1 MLSVFCPLDI
11 LPMMIR
17 FDKGGMNRMKALA
30 VREPLGIF
38 LKELEKYPVLS
49 KEEEYGLAVRYYE
62 ENDLEAANKLVVSNL
77 RFVVKIASEYV
88 SYGFPL
94 PDLIQEGTI
103 GLMKAVKKFN
113 PYKGYRLISYAVWW
127 IRAKI
132 QNHIMKFWSH
142 VKIGTT
148 QAQRKLFHKIGRAK
162 KELDIHNEDMTE
174 KDIRKVADLFGVK
187 EKDVIDMELRMAS
200 RDFSLDSA
208 SKEDSSMT
216 YLDAVTDGR
225 SNQEDLVESLESTEL
240 AREGLR
246 SGLKKL
252 SPREKRVI
260 ESRYLSSPQ
269 GKLRELGDELGISK
283 ERVRQI
289 EVQALKKLRGEVE
302 NTFDEGYTPDTG
314 TRI

>member
-1 MLSVFCPLDI
+1 
-11 LPMMIR
+11 
-17 FDKGGMNRMKALA
+17 MKALA

-38 LKELEKYPVLS
+38 LQEIEKYPVLS
-49 KEEEYGLAVRYYE
+49 KKEEYKLAVRYYE
-62 ENDLEAANKLVVSNL
+62 DNDDLEAANKLVVSNL
-77 RFVVKIASEYV
+77 RFVIKIASEYI

-94 PDLIQEGTI
+94 TDLIQEGTI

-162 KELDIHNEDMTE
+162 KQLDINNGEMTE
-174 KDIRKVADLFGVK
+174 TDVRKVAELFGVK
-187 EKDVIDMELRMAS
+187 DKDVIDMELRVAS

-208 SKEDSSMT
+208 STEDNSIT
-216 YLDAVTDGR
+216 YLDALSDDG
-225 SNQEDLVESLESTEL
+225 SSQEELIESIEDREL

-252 SPREKRVI
+252 SPREKRII
-260 ESRYLSSPQ
+260 ESRYLTDPQ
-269 GKLRELGDELGISK
+269 SKLRELGDELGISK

-289 EVQALKKLRGEVE
+289 EVRALKKLRGEVE
-302 NTFDEGYTPDTG
+302 TTVDEGYSSDTE

>member
-1 MLSVFCPLDI
+1 
-11 LPMMIR
+11 
-17 FDKGGMNRMKALA
+17 MKAVA
-30 VREPLGIF
+30 VREPMGIF
-38 LKELEKYPVLS
+38 LREIEKHPVLT
-49 KEEEYGLAVRYYE
+49 KDEEYSLAVRYYE
-62 ENDLEAANKLVVSNL
+62 ENDLEAANELVVSNL
-77 RFVVKIASEYV
+77 RFVVKIASEYI

-94 PDLIQEGTI
+94 SDLVQEGTI

-162 KELDIHNEDMTE
+162 KDLNIQHDELTE
-174 KDIRKVADLFGVK
+174 SDIRKVAELFGVK
-187 EKDVIDMELRMAS
+187 DKDVIDMEFRMAS
-200 RDFSLDSA
+200 RDFSLDTSFGDD
-208 SKEDSSMT
+208 DSIT
-216 YLDAVTDGR
+216 YLDAVSDGN
-225 SNQEDLVESLESTEL
+225 SSQEDVLESLEQSEL
-240 AREGLR
+240 AREGLKA
-246 SGLKKL
+246 GLKKL

-260 ESRYLSSPQ
+260 ERRYLSSPQ

-289 EVQALKKLRGEVE
+289 EVQALKKLRGEVKTSVTQGNAYDTE
-302 NTFDEGYTPDTG
+302 NRT
-314 TRI
+314 

>member
-1 MLSVFCPLDI
+1 
-11 LPMMIR
+11 MMIS
-17 FDKGGMNRMKALA
+17 FQKGGLNEMKAVA
-30 VREPLGIF
+30 VREPIGVF
-38 LKELEKYPVLS
+38 LREVEKYPVLT
-49 KEEEYGLAVRYYE
+49 KEEEYSLAVRYYE
-62 ENDLEAANKLVVSNL
+62 ENDLEAANKLIVSNL
-77 RFVVKIASEYV
+77 RFVIKIASEYI

-94 PDLIQEGTI
+94 GDLVQEGTI

-148 QAQRKLFHKIGRAK
+148 QAQRKLFHKISRAK
-162 KELDIHNEDMTE
+162 KQLDIQHDELTE
-174 KDIRKVADLFGVK
+174 SDVKKVAELFGVK
-187 EKDVIDMELRMAS
+187 DKDVVDMEFRMAS
-200 RDFSLDSA
+200 RDFSLDTSFNDD
-208 SKEDSSMT
+208 DSIT
-216 YLDAVTDGR
+216 YLDAVTDEN
-225 SNQEDLVESLESTEL
+225 SNQAEVLESLEQSEL
-240 AREGLR
+240 AREALR

-260 ESRYLSSPQ
+260 ESRYLSNSR

-302 NTFDEGYTPDTG
+302 TSVAQEGTYDAENRT
-314 TRI
+314 